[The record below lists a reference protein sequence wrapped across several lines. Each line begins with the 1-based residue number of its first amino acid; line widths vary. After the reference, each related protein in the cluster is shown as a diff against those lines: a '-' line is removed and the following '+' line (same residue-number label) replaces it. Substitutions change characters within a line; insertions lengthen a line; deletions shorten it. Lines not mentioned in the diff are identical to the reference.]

1 MSAIVSPLR
10 MTFVA
15 CVAVALVAM
24 SLLTVAGHPAGG
36 AALALGLLLGSGN
49 GLLIRRSLH
58 ADLGFR
64 TASLGR
70 LALLSA
76 AGVGLGALLGVQ
88 QIALVLI
95 GIGVSQLLLAGAAGY
110 QLVRQ

>member
-10 MTFVA
+10 MTLVA
-15 CVAVALVAM
+15 CVAVALGAL

-36 AALALGLLLGSGN
+36 AALAVGLLLGSGN
-49 GLLIRRSLH
+49 AALIRRCLH

-76 AGVGLGALLGVQ
+76 GGVGLGALLGVHQ
-88 QIALVLI
+88 
-95 GIGVSQLLLAGAAGY
+95 
-110 QLVRQ
+110 